1 MARRT
6 KTLDVR
12 YNGHDFYYKRSKKPK
27 RGSVIEGR
35 YVLPI
40 KSYNIAKRNKVFRN
54 ISNKYRK
61 RVNRIKNVKRFGLRP
76 RN

>member
-12 YNGHDFYYKRSKKPK
+12 YNGHDYYYKRSKKPK

-40 KSYNIAKRNKVFRN
+40 KSYNIAKRNKAF
-54 ISNKYRK
+54 
-61 RVNRIKNVKRFGLRP
+61 
-76 RN
+76 